1 MLLALDKRERC
12 DTIMVMNL
20 EELNKSQIVLLT
32 MLVSFVTSIAT
43 GIVTV
48 SLIEE
53 APADVTR
60 VVQRVV
66 ERTVETVAPAETQ
79 QATVITKERTI
90 IIKEADLIAAAIAD
104 NKSKIVSVI
113 NAETEAFV
121 SLGVFIDEDGT
132 LAIDASALTQGSAYA
147 VDLGGDEL
155 ATTTLTYEG
164 GARGVALLQVEAE
177 RIGVAP
183 VSSSEAA
190 LQLGQTLVAFV
201 GDGSITQG
209 IATELGEGGY
219 IGTSISGTKVAP
231 GAPLINVDGEV
242 VGISTGASREVSLS
256 SFAPIRAAFAQAA
269 TPITEETEEVAEGA
283 PEVDTQ

>member
-1 MLLALDKRERC
+1 MA
-12 DTIMVMNL
+12 MNL

-66 ERTVETVAPAETQ
+66 ERTVEQVAPAETQ

-113 NAETEAFV
+113 DADTAAFV
-121 SLGVFIDEDGT
+121 SLGVFIDEEGT
-132 LAIDASALTQGSAYA
+132 LAVDASVLKEGGTYS
-147 VDLGGDEL
+147 VDLGGEEL
-155 ATTTLTYEG
+155 ASTTLQYEG
-164 GARGVALLQVEAE
+164 GARGVALLQIEAE
-177 RIGVAP
+177 RIGVAA

-190 LQLGQTLVAFV
+190 LSLGQTLVAFV

-219 IGTSISGTKVAP
+219 IGTSISGAKIAP

-242 VGISTGASREVSLS
+242 VGMSTGASREVGIS
-256 SFAPIRAAFAQAA
+256 SFAPIRAAFAQAV
-269 TPITEETEEVAEGA
+269 TPTTETEEIVADT
-283 PEVDTQ
+283 PEEVVQ